1 MSARGFFPVW
11 SRTWTL
17 RAALT
22 FLRATADLR
31 KRGVDIVSHSSRESR
46 ARGDAARGRA
56 ARVPVGPSGRKIARV
71 AALSNG
77 SGLSRISP
85 RRRRARTHL
94 NWALTPA
101 NWWVAREEAMM
112 TVLRVEEG
120 AWCAESDERARDSGS
135 NEIYPSIDE
144 RQRAAPRSRTRA
156 TNEGLKS
163 VRAR

>member
-1 MSARGFFPVW
+1 MLREVARRAFRSDPPEGKSLA
-11 SRTWTL
+11 SRRSPL
-17 RAALT
+17 
-22 FLRATADLR
+22 
-31 KRGVDIVSHSSRESR
+31 
-46 ARGDAARGRA
+46 
-56 ARVPVGPSGRKIARV
+56 
-71 AALSNG
+71 G

-135 NEIYPSIDE
+135 NEMHPSIDE